1 MNNNLLEEKEKPSYR
16 RGSIVHISFL
26 GLRPFARFN
35 KIHITLKKKKKK
47 KKKKTALIHTKYTR
61 DAASLMV
68 PKIYKVNKIYK
79 I

>member
-26 GLRPFARFN
+26 GLHPFACFN
-35 KIHITLKKKKKK
+35 KIHITLKKKK